1 MGMAIMAAP
10 PVLVAGAALAF
21 LLGPVFNVSSVSYR
35 LALTPDELQG
45 RVNSVFRLLSYGS
58 IPVGT
63 AIGGILLNPL
73 GARAELLLIAAG
85 VALCALAVGFT
96 PLRRI

>member
-1 MGMAIMAAP
+1 
-10 PVLVAGAALAF
+10 
-21 LLGPVFNVSSVSYR
+21 VSYR